1 MSVTTLPPMRV
12 PTLTEVVEWPPSLLE
27 GSAVPGS
34 PDAEQLP
41 VLSEAVQPQ
50 EIAPSTGEVEVEPV
64 VESIELEAEA
74 EAEAE
79 ASVPTTPALTEAI
92 DEAAL
97 TRRIVGEL
105 QHRVDLALEDQLRAA
120 LAPMLDRLMHTLV
133 REARDELAPT
143 LRDVVAK
150 AVSHELEQHRH
161 APDRADPD

>member
-1 MSVTTLPPMRV
+1 MSVATLPPMRV

-27 GSAVPGS
+27 GSAIPGS

-41 VLSEAVQPQ
+41 VLSETVQPQ
-50 EIAPSTGEVEVEPV
+50 EFAPSTGEAEVEPV

-74 EAEAE
+74 EAEA
-79 ASVPTTPALTEAI
+79 SVPTMPALTEAI

-161 APDRADPD
+161 AADRSDPD

>member
-1 MSVTTLPPMRV
+1 MSVATLPPMRV

-27 GSAVPGS
+27 GSAIPGS

-50 EIAPSTGEVEVEPV
+50 EFAPSTGEAEVEPV

-74 EAEAE
+74 EAEA
-79 ASVPTTPALTEAI
+79 SVPTMPALTEAI